1 MIWGG
6 VSALAGGLMGLAAP
20 LAGADWRERLALS
33 GPQVPPGGIW
43 LHAASVGELNSVR
56 VLAEELAR
64 EFPLTVTTNSLS
76 GRDLARRIGWPC
88 ALAPL
93 DVPQAVARFLDRVRP
108 AVMVT
113 VENEL
118 WPNRSR
124 LAAARGVAQVVLGAR
139 MSARSAKRWGRLPGL
154 IGPMLG
160 RIDAL
165 SAQDPASEAR
175 LLALGLPQAALT
187 PPLNLKLLGPAQV
200 RPGEDGPARALTVLA
215 ASTHEG
221 EDAVMLAA
229 WQAARAAVPGLR
241 LILAPRHP
249 ERGDAVAGL
258 IAARGLAF
266 ARRSQGG
273 DLGGDS
279 DGPILLADTLGEMA
293 LWYRAA
299 GICIT
304 GGSFADHGGHTPWE
318 PAAWRCAI
326 LHGPHVANQAGDY
339 ADLDA
344 SGGALA
350 CAAPDLPQALLALAA
365 DPGRQR
371 EMGFAARKLLLAR
384 AGDPAPLIARIRA
397 LAGTDAGAGLAQ
409 TPLRPDI

>member
-1 MIWGG
+1 MIWRGASALVGG
-6 VSALAGGLMGLAAP
+6 VARLAAP
-20 LAGADWRERLALS
+20 LAGPDWRERLALS
-33 GPQVPPGGIW
+33 GPEVAPGGIW

-56 VLAEELAR
+56 VLAEDLAR
-64 EFPLTVTTNSLS
+64 DFPLCVTTNSLT

-124 LAAARGVAQVVLGAR
+124 MTHARGVAQVVLGAR
-139 MSARSAKRWGRLPGL
+139 MSARSAARWARMPGL

-160 RIDAL
+160 RIAAL
-165 SAQDPASEAR
+165 SAQDPLSEAR

-187 PPLNLKLLGPAQV
+187 PPLNLKLLAPARV
-200 RPGEDGPARALTVLA
+200 RPGEDGPGRALTVLA

-221 EDAVMLAA
+221 EDAVMLDA
-229 WQAARAAVPGLR
+229 WLAARAVAPGLR

-258 IAARGLAF
+258 IAARGLDF
-266 ARRSQGG
+266 ARRSRGG
-273 DLGGDS
+273 GPDA
-279 DGPILLADTLGEMA
+279 PILLADTLGEMA
-293 LWYRAA
+293 RWYAAA
-299 GICIT
+299 GICVT

-344 SGGALA
+344 VGAALA
-350 CAAPDLPQALLALAA
+350 CDAADLPQVLGALVG
-365 DPGRQR
+365 DPARAR

-397 LAGTDAGAGLAQ
+397 LAGAGLAQ
-409 TPLRPDI
+409 SAARPDI